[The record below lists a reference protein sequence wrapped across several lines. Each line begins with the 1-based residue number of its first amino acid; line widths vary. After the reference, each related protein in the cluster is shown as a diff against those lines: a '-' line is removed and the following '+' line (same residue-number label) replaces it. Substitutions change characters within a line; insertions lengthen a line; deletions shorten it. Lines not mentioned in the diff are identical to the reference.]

1 MYNIESPMYVYSVEL
16 PPARH
21 VMYSGCE
28 PQELFVVIYIWF
40 LFLAVCLGGG
50 LLGSIL
56 LVGIILYTYM
66 GGGGDIATSLSG
78 QLAWYVR
85 NCMPVDRNSSSSFF
99 YNSPRL

>member
-40 LFLAVCLGGG
+40 LFLAACLGGG
-50 LLGSIL
+50 LLGIIL
-56 LVGIILYTYM
+56 LVGIILYIWA
-66 GGGGDIATSLSG
+66 GAGI
-78 QLAWYVR
+78 
-85 NCMPVDRNSSSSFF
+85 
-99 YNSPRL
+99 